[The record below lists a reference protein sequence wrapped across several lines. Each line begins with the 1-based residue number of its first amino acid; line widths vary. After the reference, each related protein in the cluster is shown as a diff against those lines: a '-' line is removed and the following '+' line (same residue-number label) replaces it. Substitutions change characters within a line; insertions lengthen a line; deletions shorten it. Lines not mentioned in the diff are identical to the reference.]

1 MPSKTATVRVG
12 VKGALMMAR
21 HPSVRRATV
30 RAAKPPAKVGR
41 RVGKIVV
48 RRKARTQLEQLAANG
63 RTLGSFAVI
72 YGPMAAE
79 VFGLVQA
86 PKPERRAPAFAA
98 GVAVGAGAMY
108 VVNGITRT

>member
-1 MPSKTATVRVG
+1 MPSRTAKVQVG
-12 VKGALMMAR
+12 AKGALMMTR
-21 HPSVRRATV
+21 HPSVRRATL
-30 RAAKPPAKVGR
+30 RAAKPPAKVGW
-41 RVGKIVV
+41 RVGKVVV

-63 RTLGSFAVI
+63 RTLASFAVI

-86 PKPERRAPAFAA
+86 PKPKRRAPAFAG

-108 VVNGITRT
+108 VLNRTTRS